1 MKKLDIKGIIFDYG
15 GTLDTR
21 GDHWSEVL
29 WQGYEHFGIG
39 VADDEEV
46 EPGVSIHKQAF
57 RDAYVYGER
66 ALAVNPIV
74 TPDFHFE
81 DILREKLILEL
92 NFLAGKELLETGKDD
107 SEKQAK
113 LGNLGNDSEASSSVI
128 SSSSD
133 SLSSDSSSSDSLSS
147 DSSSSDSSSDS
158 SSSDASSESLFLS
171 LSDSEIHQIAVDMA
185 RYINSKTLELLQENR
200 QVLEHLKQ
208 AGYPMVLVS
217 NFYGNINQVL
227 KDAEIDGYFKEVIE
241 SAVVGVRKP
250 NPAIFALGVCALDLP
265 ASQVL
270 VVGDTYGKDII
281 PAHKLGCHTLW
292 IKGLQWEEK
301 KVDESIPDG
310 IIKKLSEME
319 GFLKIS

>member
-1 MKKLDIKGIIFDYG
+1 MKKLEIKGIIFDYG

-46 EPGVSIHKQAF
+46 EPGVSIHKQVF

-107 SEKQAK
+107 AEKQAK
-113 LGNLGNDSEASSSVI
+113 LGND
-128 SSSSD
+128 
-133 SLSSDSSSSDSLSS
+133 
-147 DSSSSDSSSDS
+147 
-158 SSSDASSESLFLS
+158 SDASSESLLLS

-185 RYINSKTLELLQENR
+185 HYINAKTLDLLQENK

-227 KDAEIDGYFKEVIE
+227 KDAEIDGYFKDVIE

-301 KVDESIPDG
+301 QVDESIPDG
-310 IIKKLSEME
+310 IIRKLSEME
-319 GFLKIS
+319 EFLKIS

>member
-1 MKKLDIKGIIFDYG
+1 MKVLDIKGIIFDYG

-81 DILREKLILEL
+81 DILREKLILAL

-107 SEKQAK
+107 AAKQAK
-113 LGNLGNDSEASSSVI
+113 LGNPGNDSES
-128 SSSSD
+128 
-133 SLSSDSSSSDSLSS
+133 
-147 DSSSSDSSSDS
+147 
-158 SSSDASSESLFLS
+158 SSESLFLS
-171 LSDSEIHQIAVDMA
+171 LSDSEIQQIAVDMA
-185 RYINSKTLELLQENR
+185 RYINAKTLALQNENR

-208 AGYPMVLVS
+208 NGYPMVLVS

-227 KDAEIDGYFKEVIE
+227 KDAGIDGYFEEVIE

-250 NPAIFALGVCALDLP
+250 NPAIFALGVCALNLP

-319 GFLKIS
+319 EFLKIS

>member
-1 MKKLDIKGIIFDYG
+1 MKVLDIKGIIFDYG

-46 EPGVSIHKQAF
+46 ESGVSIHKQAF

-113 LGNLGNDSEASSSVI
+113 LGNPGKD
-128 SSSSD
+128 
-133 SLSSDSSSSDSLSS
+133 
-147 DSSSSDSSSDS
+147 
-158 SSSDASSESLFLS
+158 SDASSESLFLS
-171 LSDSEIHQIAVDMA
+171 LSDSEIHQIAEDMA
-185 RYINSKTLELLQENR
+185 RYINAKTLALLKENKL
-200 QVLEHLKQ
+200 VLEHLKQ
-208 AGYPMVLVS
+208 KGYPMVLVS

-227 KDAEIDGYFKEVIE
+227 KDAGIDGYFEDVIE

-319 GFLKIS
+319 EFLKIS

>member
-1 MKKLDIKGIIFDYG
+1 MSREMKKLDIKGIIFDYG

-39 VADDEEV
+39 VAADEEV

-92 NFLAGKELLETGKDD
+92 NFLAGKKLLETGKDD
-107 SEKQAK
+107 AEKQAK
-113 LGNLGNDSEASSSVI
+113 LGND
-128 SSSSD
+128 
-133 SLSSDSSSSDSLSS
+133 
-147 DSSSSDSSSDS
+147 
-158 SSSDASSESLFLS
+158 SDASSESLLLS

-185 RYINSKTLELLQENR
+185 HYINAKTLDLLQENK

-227 KDAEIDGYFKEVIE
+227 KDAGIDGYFKEVIE

-270 VVGDTYGKDII
+270 VVGDTYGKDIM

-301 KVDESIPDG
+301 QVDESIPDG
-310 IIKKLSEME
+310 IIRKLSEME
-319 GFLKIS
+319 DFLKIS

>member
-1 MKKLDIKGIIFDYG
+1 MKELDIKGIIFDYG

-46 EPGVSIHKQAF
+46 ESGVSIHKQAF

-113 LGNLGNDSEASSSVI
+113 LGNLGNDS
-128 SSSSD
+128 D
-133 SLSSDSSSSDSLSS
+133 LS
-147 DSSSSDSSSDS
+147 
-158 SSSDASSESLFLS
+158 SSESLFLS

-185 RYINSKTLELLQENR
+185 RYINAKTLELLQENK

-227 KDAEIDGYFKEVIE
+227 KDAGIDGYFKEVIE

-250 NPAIFALGVCALDLP
+250 NPVIFALGVCALDLP

>member
-1 MKKLDIKGIIFDYG
+1 MNREMKKLDIKGIIFDYG

-39 VADDEEV
+39 VAADEEV

-92 NFLAGKELLETGKDD
+92 NFLAGKELMETGKDD
-107 SEKQAK
+107 AEKQAK
-113 LGNLGNDSEASSSVI
+113 LGND
-128 SSSSD
+128 
-133 SLSSDSSSSDSLSS
+133 
-147 DSSSSDSSSDS
+147 
-158 SSSDASSESLFLS
+158 SDASSESLLLS

-185 RYINSKTLELLQENR
+185 HYISAKTLDLLQENK

-227 KDAEIDGYFKEVIE
+227 KDAGIDGYFKEVIE

-270 VVGDTYGKDII
+270 VVGDTYSKDIM
-281 PAHKLGCHTLW
+281 PAYKLGCCTLW

-301 KVDESIPDG
+301 QVDESIPDG
-310 IIKKLSEME
+310 IIRKLSEME
-319 GFLKIS
+319 EFLKIS

>member
-46 EPGVSIHKQAF
+46 EPGVSISKRAF

-107 SEKQAK
+107 AEKQAK
-113 LGNLGNDSEASSSVI
+113 LGND
-128 SSSSD
+128 
-133 SLSSDSSSSDSLSS
+133 
-147 DSSSSDSSSDS
+147 
-158 SSSDASSESLFLS
+158 SDASSESLLLS

-185 RYINSKTLELLQENR
+185 HYINAKTLDLLHENK
-200 QVLEHLKQ
+200 QVLEHLKE

-301 KVDESIPDG
+301 QVDESIPDG
-310 IIKKLSEME
+310 IIRKLSEME
-319 GFLKIS
+319 EFLKIS

>member
-1 MKKLDIKGIIFDYG
+1 MKVLDIKGIIFDYG

-113 LGNLGNDSEASSSVI
+113 LGNPGKD
-128 SSSSD
+128 
-133 SLSSDSSSSDSLSS
+133 
-147 DSSSSDSSSDS
+147 
-158 SSSDASSESLFLS
+158 SDASSESLFLS

-185 RYINSKTLELLQENR
+185 RYINAKTLALLNENR

>member
-1 MKKLDIKGIIFDYG
+1 MKVLDIKGIIFDYG

-113 LGNLGNDSEASSSVI
+113 LGNPGKD
-128 SSSSD
+128 
-133 SLSSDSSSSDSLSS
+133 
-147 DSSSSDSSSDS
+147 
-158 SSSDASSESLFLS
+158 SDASSEK
-171 LSDSEIHQIAVDMA
+171 IG
-185 RYINSKTLELLQENR
+185 R
-200 QVLEHLKQ
+200 
-208 AGYPMVLVS
+208 
-217 NFYGNINQVL
+217 
-227 KDAEIDGYFKEVIE
+227 
-241 SAVVGVRKP
+241 
-250 NPAIFALGVCALDLP
+250 
-265 ASQVL
+265 
-270 VVGDTYGKDII
+270 
-281 PAHKLGCHTLW
+281 AH
-292 IKGLQWEEK
+292 
-301 KVDESIPDG
+301 V
-310 IIKKLSEME
+310 
-319 GFLKIS
+319 

>member
-1 MKKLDIKGIIFDYG
+1 MKVLDIKGIIFDYG

-74 TPDFHFE
+74 TSDFHFE

-113 LGNLGNDSEASSSVI
+113 LGNPGKD
-128 SSSSD
+128 
-133 SLSSDSSSSDSLSS
+133 
-147 DSSSSDSSSDS
+147 
-158 SSSDASSESLFLS
+158 SDASSESLFLS
-171 LSDSEIHQIAVDMA
+171 LSDSEIQQIAVDMA
-185 RYINSKTLELLQENR
+185 HYINAKTLALLNENK

-208 AGYPMVLVS
+208 NGYPMVLVS

-227 KDAEIDGYFKEVIE
+227 KDAGIDGYFEDVIE

-250 NPAIFALGVCALDLP
+250 NPAIFALGVFALDLP

-319 GFLKIS
+319 EFLKIS

>member
-1 MKKLDIKGIIFDYG
+1 MKVLDIKGIIFDYG

-92 NFLAGKELLETGKDD
+92 KFLVGKELLETGKDD

-113 LGNLGNDSEASSSVI
+113 LGNFGKDSN
-128 SSSSD
+128 
-133 SLSSDSSSSDSLSS
+133 
-147 DSSSSDSSSDS
+147 
-158 SSSDASSESLFLS
+158 ASSESLFLS
-171 LSDSEIHQIAVDMA
+171 LSDSEIQQIAVDMA
-185 RYINSKTLELLQENR
+185 RYINAKTLALLNENK

-208 AGYPMVLVS
+208 KGYPMVLVS

-227 KDAEIDGYFKEVIE
+227 KDAGIDGYFEDVIE

-281 PAHKLGCHTLW
+281 PAYKLGCHTLW

-310 IIKKLSEME
+310 IIRKLSEME
-319 GFLKIS
+319 EFLKIS

>member
-1 MKKLDIKGIIFDYG
+1 MKVLDIKGIIFDYG

-107 SEKQAK
+107 AEKQAK
-113 LGNLGNDSEASSSVI
+113 LGND
-128 SSSSD
+128 
-133 SLSSDSSSSDSLSS
+133 
-147 DSSSSDSSSDS
+147 
-158 SSSDASSESLFLS
+158 SDASSESLLLS

-185 RYINSKTLELLQENR
+185 HYINAKTLDLLQENKL
-200 QVLEHLKQ
+200 VLEHLKQ

-227 KDAEIDGYFKEVIE
+227 KDAEIDGYFKDVIE

-301 KVDESIPDG
+301 QVDESIPDG
-310 IIKKLSEME
+310 IIRKLSEME
-319 GFLKIS
+319 EFLKIS

>member
-1 MKKLDIKGIIFDYG
+1 MKKLEIKGIIFDYG

-39 VADDEEV
+39 VAADEEV

-107 SEKQAK
+107 AEKQAK
-113 LGNLGNDSEASSSVI
+113 LGND
-128 SSSSD
+128 
-133 SLSSDSSSSDSLSS
+133 
-147 DSSSSDSSSDS
+147 
-158 SSSDASSESLFLS
+158 SDASSESLLLS

-185 RYINSKTLELLQENR
+185 HYINAKTLDLLQENK

-227 KDAEIDGYFKEVIE
+227 KDAEIDGYFKDVIE

-301 KVDESIPDG
+301 QVDESIPDG
-310 IIKKLSEME
+310 IIRKLSEME
-319 GFLKIS
+319 EFLKIS

>member
-39 VADDEEV
+39 VAADEEV

-107 SEKQAK
+107 AEKQAK
-113 LGNLGNDSEASSSVI
+113 LGNDSEASS
-128 SSSSD
+128 
-133 SLSSDSSSSDSLSS
+133 
-147 DSSSSDSSSDS
+147 
-158 SSSDASSESLFLS
+158 ESLLLS

-185 RYINSKTLELLQENR
+185 HYINAKTLDLLQENK

-227 KDAEIDGYFKEVIE
+227 KDAEIDGYFKDVIE

-301 KVDESIPDG
+301 LVDESIPDG
-310 IIKKLSEME
+310 IIRKLSEME
-319 GFLKIS
+319 EFLKIS

>member
-39 VADDEEV
+39 VVADEEV

-107 SEKQAK
+107 AEKQAK
-113 LGNLGNDSEASSSVI
+113 LGND
-128 SSSSD
+128 
-133 SLSSDSSSSDSLSS
+133 
-147 DSSSSDSSSDS
+147 
-158 SSSDASSESLFLS
+158 SDASSESLLLS

-185 RYINSKTLELLQENR
+185 HYINAKTLDLLQENK

-250 NPAIFALGVCALDLP
+250 NPAIFALGVYALDLP

-301 KVDESIPDG
+301 QVDESIPDG
-310 IIKKLSEME
+310 IIRKLSEME
-319 GFLKIS
+319 EFLKIS

>member
-39 VADDEEV
+39 VAADEEV

-92 NFLAGKELLETGKDD
+92 KFLAGKELLETGKDD
-107 SEKQAK
+107 AEKQAK
-113 LGNLGNDSEASSSVI
+113 LGND
-128 SSSSD
+128 
-133 SLSSDSSSSDSLSS
+133 
-147 DSSSSDSSSDS
+147 
-158 SSSDASSESLFLS
+158 SDASSESLLLS

-185 RYINSKTLELLQENR
+185 HYINAKTLDLLQENK

-227 KDAEIDGYFKEVIE
+227 KDAEIDGYFKDVVE

-301 KVDESIPDG
+301 QVDESIPDG
-310 IIKKLSEME
+310 IIRKLSEME
-319 GFLKIS
+319 EFLKIS

>member
-39 VADDEEV
+39 VAADEEG

-107 SEKQAK
+107 AEKQAK
-113 LGNLGNDSEASSSVI
+113 LGND
-128 SSSSD
+128 
-133 SLSSDSSSSDSLSS
+133 
-147 DSSSSDSSSDS
+147 
-158 SSSDASSESLFLS
+158 SDASSESLLLS

-185 RYINSKTLELLQENR
+185 HYINAKTLDLLQENK
-200 QVLEHLKQ
+200 QVLEHLKE

-301 KVDESIPDG
+301 QVDESIPDG
-310 IIKKLSEME
+310 IIRKLSEME
-319 GFLKIS
+319 EFLKIS

>member
-39 VADDEEV
+39 VAADEEV

-107 SEKQAK
+107 AEKQAK
-113 LGNLGNDSEASSSVI
+113 LGND
-128 SSSSD
+128 
-133 SLSSDSSSSDSLSS
+133 
-147 DSSSSDSSSDS
+147 
-158 SSSDASSESLFLS
+158 SDASSESLLLS
-171 LSDSEIHQIAVDMA
+171 LSDSEIYQISVDMA
-185 RYINSKTLELLQENR
+185 HYINAKTLDLLHENK

-217 NFYGNINQVL
+217 NCYGNINQVL

-319 GFLKIS
+319 EFLKIS

>member
-39 VADDEEV
+39 VAADEEV

-107 SEKQAK
+107 AEKQAK
-113 LGNLGNDSEASSSVI
+113 LGNDSDV
-128 SSSSD
+128 
-133 SLSSDSSSSDSLSS
+133 
-147 DSSSSDSSSDS
+147 
-158 SSSDASSESLFLS
+158 SSESLLLS

-185 RYINSKTLELLQENR
+185 HYINAKTLDLLQENK

-301 KVDESIPDG
+301 QVDESIPDG
-310 IIKKLSEME
+310 IIRKLSEME
-319 GFLKIS
+319 EFLKIS

>member
-1 MKKLDIKGIIFDYG
+1 MKKLDIKGTIFDYG

-39 VADDEEV
+39 VAADEEV

-107 SEKQAK
+107 AEKQAK
-113 LGNLGNDSEASSSVI
+113 LGND
-128 SSSSD
+128 
-133 SLSSDSSSSDSLSS
+133 
-147 DSSSSDSSSDS
+147 
-158 SSSDASSESLFLS
+158 SDASSESLFLS
-171 LSDSEIHQIAVDMA
+171 LSDSEIHQISVDMA
-185 RYINSKTLELLQENR
+185 HYINAKTLDLLHENK

-227 KDAEIDGYFKEVIE
+227 KDAEIDGYFKDVIE

-301 KVDESIPDG
+301 QVDESIPDG
-310 IIKKLSEME
+310 IIRNLSEME
-319 GFLKIS
+319 EFLKIS

>member
-1 MKKLDIKGIIFDYG
+1 MNRVMKKLDIKGIIFDYG

-39 VADDEEV
+39 VAADEEV

-107 SEKQAK
+107 AEKQAK
-113 LGNLGNDSEASSSVI
+113 LGND
-128 SSSSD
+128 
-133 SLSSDSSSSDSLSS
+133 
-147 DSSSSDSSSDS
+147 
-158 SSSDASSESLFLS
+158 SDASSESLLLS

-185 RYINSKTLELLQENR
+185 HYINAKTLDLLQENK

-227 KDAEIDGYFKEVIE
+227 KDAGIDGYFKEVIE

-270 VVGDTYGKDII
+270 VVGDTYSKDIM

-301 KVDESIPDG
+301 QVDESIPDG
-310 IIKKLSEME
+310 IIRKLSEME
-319 GFLKIS
+319 EFLKIS

>member
-1 MKKLDIKGIIFDYG
+1 MQVLDIKGIIFDYG

-92 NFLAGKELLETGKDD
+92 NFLAGKKLLETGKDD
-107 SEKQAK
+107 AEKQAK
-113 LGNLGNDSEASSSVI
+113 LGNFGKDSE
-128 SSSSD
+128 
-133 SLSSDSSSSDSLSS
+133 
-147 DSSSSDSSSDS
+147 
-158 SSSDASSESLFLS
+158 ASSESLFLS
-171 LSDSEIHQIAVDMA
+171 LSDSEIHQIAADMA
-185 RYINSKTLELLQENR
+185 RYINAKTLALLNENR

-227 KDAEIDGYFKEVIE
+227 KDAGIDGYFKDVIE

>member
-1 MKKLDIKGIIFDYG
+1 MKELDIKGIIFDYG

-113 LGNLGNDSEASSSVI
+113 LGNLGNDS
-128 SSSSD
+128 D
-133 SLSSDSSSSDSLSS
+133 LS
-147 DSSSSDSSSDS
+147 
-158 SSSDASSESLFLS
+158 SSESLFLS

-185 RYINSKTLELLQENR
+185 RYINAKTLELLQENR

-227 KDAEIDGYFKEVIE
+227 KDAGIDGYFQNVIE

-319 GFLKIS
+319 EFLKIS

>member
-1 MKKLDIKGIIFDYG
+1 MKVLDIKGIIFDYG

-113 LGNLGNDSEASSSVI
+113 LGNFGND
-128 SSSSD
+128 
-133 SLSSDSSSSDSLSS
+133 
-147 DSSSSDSSSDS
+147 
-158 SSSDASSESLFLS
+158 SDASSESLFLS

-185 RYINSKTLELLQENR
+185 RYINAKTLALLNENR

-227 KDAEIDGYFKEVIE
+227 KDAGIDGYFKEVIE

-292 IKGLQWEEK
+292 IKGLQWDEK

>member
-1 MKKLDIKGIIFDYG
+1 MKELDIKGIIFDYG

-113 LGNLGNDSEASSSVI
+113 LGNLGNDSEASSSEM
-128 SSSSD
+128 SSV
-133 SLSSDSSSSDSLSS
+133 SDSSSVSNSE
-147 DSSSSDSSSDS
+147 
-158 SSSDASSESLFLS
+158 ASSESLFLS

-185 RYINSKTLELLQENR
+185 RYINAKTLALLNENR

>member
-1 MKKLDIKGIIFDYG
+1 MNREMKKLDIKGIIFDYG
-15 GTLDTR
+15 GTLDTK

-39 VADDEEV
+39 MADDEEV
-46 EPGVSIHKQAF
+46 EPGVSISKQAF

-107 SEKQAK
+107 AEKQAR
-113 LGNLGNDSEASSSVI
+113 LGND
-128 SSSSD
+128 
-133 SLSSDSSSSDSLSS
+133 
-147 DSSSSDSSSDS
+147 
-158 SSSDASSESLFLS
+158 SDASSESLLLS
-171 LSDSEIHQIAVDMA
+171 LSDSEIHQISVDMA
-185 RYINSKTLELLQENR
+185 HYINAKTLDLLQENKL
-200 QVLEHLKQ
+200 VLEHLKQ

-270 VVGDTYGKDII
+270 VVGDTYSKDIM

-292 IKGLQWEEK
+292 IKGVQWEEK
-301 KVDESIPDG
+301 QVDESIPDG
-310 IIKKLSEME
+310 IIRKLSEME
-319 GFLKIS
+319 DFLKIS

>member
-1 MKKLDIKGIIFDYG
+1 MKVLDIKGIIFDYG

-46 EPGVSIHKQAF
+46 EPGVSIPKQAF

-107 SEKQAK
+107 AEKQAK
-113 LGNLGNDSEASSSVI
+113 LGND
-128 SSSSD
+128 
-133 SLSSDSSSSDSLSS
+133 
-147 DSSSSDSSSDS
+147 
-158 SSSDASSESLFLS
+158 SDASSESLLLS

-185 RYINSKTLELLQENR
+185 HYINAKTLDLLQENK

-227 KDAEIDGYFKEVIE
+227 KDAEIDGYFKDVIE

-301 KVDESIPDG
+301 QVDESIPDG
-310 IIKKLSEME
+310 IIRKLSEME
-319 GFLKIS
+319 EFLKIS

>member
-39 VADDEEV
+39 VAADEEV

-92 NFLAGKELLETGKDD
+92 NFLAGKKLLETGKDD
-107 SEKQAK
+107 AEKQAK
-113 LGNLGNDSEASSSVI
+113 LGNDS
-128 SSSSD
+128 D
-133 SLSSDSSSSDSLSS
+133 T
-147 DSSSSDSSSDS
+147 
-158 SSSDASSESLFLS
+158 SSESLLLS

-185 RYINSKTLELLQENR
+185 HYINAKTLDLLQENK

-227 KDAEIDGYFKEVIE
+227 KDAGIDGYFKEVIE

-270 VVGDTYGKDII
+270 VVGDTYSKDIM

-301 KVDESIPDG
+301 QVDESIPDG
-310 IIKKLSEME
+310 IIRKLSEME
-319 GFLKIS
+319 EFLKIS

>member
-39 VADDEEV
+39 VAADEEV
-46 EPGVSIHKQAF
+46 EPGVSIHKQVF

-107 SEKQAK
+107 AEKQAK
-113 LGNLGNDSEASSSVI
+113 LGND
-128 SSSSD
+128 
-133 SLSSDSSSSDSLSS
+133 
-147 DSSSSDSSSDS
+147 
-158 SSSDASSESLFLS
+158 SDASSESLLLS

-185 RYINSKTLELLQENR
+185 HYINAKTLDLLQENK
-200 QVLEHLKQ
+200 QVLEHLKE

-301 KVDESIPDG
+301 QVDESIPDG
-310 IIKKLSEME
+310 IIRKLSEME
-319 GFLKIS
+319 EFLKIS

>member
-1 MKKLDIKGIIFDYG
+1 MKVLDIKGIIFDYG

-21 GDHWSEVL
+21 GDYWSEVL

-113 LGNLGNDSEASSSVI
+113 LGNPGKD
-128 SSSSD
+128 
-133 SLSSDSSSSDSLSS
+133 
-147 DSSSSDSSSDS
+147 
-158 SSSDASSESLFLS
+158 SDASSESLFLS
-171 LSDSEIHQIAVDMA
+171 LSDSEIHQIAEDMA
-185 RYINSKTLELLQENR
+185 RYINAKTLALLKENKL
-200 QVLEHLKQ
+200 VLEHLKQ
-208 AGYPMVLVS
+208 KGYPMVLVS

-227 KDAEIDGYFKEVIE
+227 KDAGIDGYFEDVIE

-319 GFLKIS
+319 EFLKIS

>member
-1 MKKLDIKGIIFDYG
+1 MKVLDIKGIIFDYG

-57 RDAYVYGER
+57 REAYVYGER

-113 LGNLGNDSEASSSVI
+113 LGNPGKD
-128 SSSSD
+128 
-133 SLSSDSSSSDSLSS
+133 
-147 DSSSSDSSSDS
+147 
-158 SSSDASSESLFLS
+158 SDASSESLFLS
-171 LSDSEIHQIAVDMA
+171 LSDSEIHQIAEDMA
-185 RYINSKTLELLQENR
+185 RYINAKTLALLKENKL
-200 QVLEHLKQ
+200 VLEHLKQ
-208 AGYPMVLVS
+208 KGYPMVLVS

-227 KDAEIDGYFKEVIE
+227 KDAGIDGYFEDVIE

-319 GFLKIS
+319 EFLKIS

>member
-1 MKKLDIKGIIFDYG
+1 MKVLDIKGIIFDYG

-46 EPGVSIHKQAF
+46 EPGVSISKQAF

-107 SEKQAK
+107 AEKQAK
-113 LGNLGNDSEASSSVI
+113 LGND
-128 SSSSD
+128 
-133 SLSSDSSSSDSLSS
+133 
-147 DSSSSDSSSDS
+147 
-158 SSSDASSESLFLS
+158 SDASSESLLFS

-185 RYINSKTLELLQENR
+185 HYINAKTLDLLQENK

-227 KDAEIDGYFKEVIE
+227 KDAEIDGYFKDVIE

-301 KVDESIPDG
+301 QVDESIPDG
-310 IIKKLSEME
+310 IIRKLSEME
-319 GFLKIS
+319 EFLKIS

>member
-1 MKKLDIKGIIFDYG
+1 MNREMKKLDIKGIIFDYG

-39 VADDEEV
+39 VAADEEV

-107 SEKQAK
+107 AEKQAK
-113 LGNLGNDSEASSSVI
+113 LGND
-128 SSSSD
+128 
-133 SLSSDSSSSDSLSS
+133 
-147 DSSSSDSSSDS
+147 
-158 SSSDASSESLFLS
+158 SDASSESLLLS

-185 RYINSKTLELLQENR
+185 HYINAKTLDLLQENK
-200 QVLEHLKQ
+200 QVLEHLKE

-301 KVDESIPDG
+301 QVDESIPDG
-310 IIKKLSEME
+310 IIRKLSEME
-319 GFLKIS
+319 ELLKST

>member
-1 MKKLDIKGIIFDYG
+1 MKVLAIKGFIFDYG

-107 SEKQAK
+107 SEKQTK
-113 LGNLGNDSEASSSVI
+113 LGNPGKD
-128 SSSSD
+128 
-133 SLSSDSSSSDSLSS
+133 
-147 DSSSSDSSSDS
+147 
-158 SSSDASSESLFLS
+158 SDASSESLFLS
-171 LSDSEIHQIAVDMA
+171 LSDSEIRQIDVDMA
-185 RYINSKTLELLQENR
+185 RYINAKTLALLKENKL
-200 QVLEHLKQ
+200 VLEHLKQ
-208 AGYPMVLVS
+208 KGYPMVLVS

-227 KDAEIDGYFKEVIE
+227 KDAGIDGYFEDVIE

-301 KVDESIPDG
+301 KGDESIPDG

-319 GFLKIS
+319 EFLNIS

>member
-1 MKKLDIKGIIFDYG
+1 MKVLDIKGIIFDYG

-107 SEKQAK
+107 AEKQAK
-113 LGNLGNDSEASSSVI
+113 LGNFGKDSE
-128 SSSSD
+128 
-133 SLSSDSSSSDSLSS
+133 
-147 DSSSSDSSSDS
+147 
-158 SSSDASSESLFLS
+158 ASSESLFLS
-171 LSDSEIHQIAVDMA
+171 LSDSEIHQIAADMA
-185 RYINSKTLELLQENR
+185 RYINAKTLALLNENR

-227 KDAEIDGYFKEVIE
+227 KDEGIDGYFKDVIE

>member
-1 MKKLDIKGIIFDYG
+1 MKVLDIKGIIFDYG

-92 NFLAGKELLETGKDD
+92 NFLAGKELLDTGKDD
-107 SEKQAK
+107 SEKQTK
-113 LGNLGNDSEASSSVI
+113 LGNPGKDSDASLSEMSSV
-128 SSSSD
+128 
-133 SLSSDSSSSDSLSS
+133 SDSSSVSNSE
-147 DSSSSDSSSDS
+147 
-158 SSSDASSESLFLS
+158 ASSESLFLS
-171 LSDSEIHQIAVDMA
+171 LSDSEIHQIAGDMA
-185 RYINSKTLELLQENR
+185 RYINAKTLALLNENR

-208 AGYPMVLVS
+208 KGYPMVLVS

-227 KDAEIDGYFKEVIE
+227 KDAGIDGYFEDVIE

-250 NPAIFALGVCALDLP
+250 NPAIFALGVFALDLP

>member
-39 VADDEEV
+39 VAADEEV

-107 SEKQAK
+107 AEKQAK
-113 LGNLGNDSEASSSVI
+113 LGND
-128 SSSSD
+128 
-133 SLSSDSSSSDSLSS
+133 
-147 DSSSSDSSSDS
+147 
-158 SSSDASSESLFLS
+158 SDASSESLFLS
-171 LSDSEIHQIAVDMA
+171 LSNSEIHQIAVDMA
-185 RYINSKTLELLQENR
+185 RYINAKTLALLNENK

-227 KDAEIDGYFKEVIE
+227 KDAGIDGYFKEVIE

-270 VVGDTYGKDII
+270 VVGDTYSKDIM
-281 PAHKLGCHTLW
+281 PAYKLGCCTLW

-301 KVDESIPDG
+301 QVDESIPDG
-310 IIKKLSEME
+310 IIRKLSEME
-319 GFLKIS
+319 DFLKIS